1 MSGWGD
7 LGAALAGNGG
17 SSDLAGI
24 RGYQLGL
31 ETARRRLSI
40 DEALYEERKRRDEEI
55 GRQNLVESARRAGDD
70 DLANFFLQS
79 TNPASIGNYRI
90 DRQKLQH
97 GDAAWSAA
105 TAPNADMNAVNR
117 MLAVMSGKPVDLTKI
132 EGNTVLNPTV
142 TQDQQHLQTNDIGQ
156 AMIAATNALAAQ
168 RNAGARANDALAGKR
183 EAGDGGIDD
192 ETMQSLM
199 AQASTMAN
207 IGGPGA
213 NQDAADAWLRDQVAL
228 HGGFGK
234 TGKTGGGGDLTKTE
248 IDALFG
254 SPDGGLNQNDYRAF
268 LRYQHQQAQ
277 RDPRFASSRFAAR
290 AWVTNNM
297 GGATGGSD
305 TTAPVPGAAVAPGL
319 GSRLMD
325 ALTGAVSGGAPSGP
339 VDPGSQTTASDAVRP
354 RSQQEFDALAPGTL
368 FVNPADGRLMRKK

>member
-7 LGAALAGNGG
+7 LGAALAGGG
-17 SSDLAGI
+17 VSGDLAGM

-31 ETARRRLSI
+31 EAARGRASL
-40 DEALYEERKRRDEEI
+40 DQAMYEARKKRDEEI
-55 GRQNLVESARRAGDD
+55 GRQNLVEAARKAGDD

-79 TNPASIGNYRI
+79 TNPASIGNYQL

-117 MLAVMSGKPVDLTKI
+117 MLAVMAGKPVDLTKI
-132 EGNTVLNPTV
+132 EGNTVVNPTV
-142 TQDQQHLQTNDIGQ
+142 TPDQQALATTDLGR
-156 AMIAATNALAAQ
+156 AMIGAQNALAAQ

-183 EAGDGGIDD
+183 EDGDGGIDD

-213 NQDAADAWLRDQVAL
+213 NQDAADAWLRDQVAV

-234 TGKTGGGGDLTKTE
+234 TGKAGGGDLTKTE

-254 SPDGGLNQNDYRAF
+254 SPDGGLNQGEYRSF

-297 GGATGGSD
+297 GGATGGAD

>member
-17 SSDLAGI
+17 SGDLAGM

-31 ETARRRLSI
+31 EAARGRASL
-40 DEALYEERKRRDEEI
+40 DQAMYDARKKRDEEI
-55 GRQNLVESARRAGDD
+55 GRQNLVDAARKSGDD
-70 DLANFFLQS
+70 DLANFFMQS
-79 TNPASIGNYRI
+79 TNPSEIAGYRLGTQ
-90 DRQKLQH
+90 RL
-97 GDAAWSAA
+97 GFFNDAMAA
-105 TAPNADMNAVNR
+105 ARAPHPDMNTVNR
-117 MLAVMSGKPVDLTKI
+117 MLAVMSGQPHDLTKI
-132 EGNTVLNPTV
+132 EDNTVLNPMV
-142 TQDQQHLQTNDIGQ
+142 TPDQQSLVTTDIGR
-156 AMIAATNALAAQ
+156 AMIEATRSLAGQ
-168 RNAGARANDALAGKR
+168 RNAAARANDALAGKR
-183 EAGDGGIDD
+183 EAGDDGVDE

-234 TGKTGGGGDLTKTE
+234 TGKTGGGDLTKTE

-254 SPDGGLNQNDYRAF
+254 SPDGGLNQGEYRSF

-290 AWVTNNM
+290 SWVANNM
-297 GGATGGSD
+297 GNATGGSS
-305 TTAPVPGAAVAPGL
+305 TTAPIPSAAVAPSL

-325 ALTGAVSGGAPSGP
+325 ALMGSLDGGTQRGP
-339 VDPGSQTTASDAVRP
+339 VDPGGQTTASDAVRP
-354 RSQQEFDALAPGTL
+354 RSQQEFDSLAPGTL